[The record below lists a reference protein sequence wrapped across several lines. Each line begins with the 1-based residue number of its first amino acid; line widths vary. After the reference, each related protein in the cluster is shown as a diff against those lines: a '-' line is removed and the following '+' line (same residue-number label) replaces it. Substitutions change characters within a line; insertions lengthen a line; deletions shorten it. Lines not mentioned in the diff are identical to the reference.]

1 MAKKYSSVRPKI
13 TLPLA
18 ELQYSLESA
27 WLPGIPKIQKLLR
40 KRTP

>member
-1 MAKKYSSVRPKI
+1 MAKEYSSVRPKI
-13 TLPLA
+13 ALPLA

-27 WLPGIPKIQKLLR
+27 CLPGIPKNSKLLR